1 MPQCRPL
8 ASPTLPS
15 LQADLNART
24 TAFAQE
30 LNAFASSVG
39 APVEVRHF
47 SSFWRITFT
56 AEHLLQELLFPM
68 MRQQGVHILDGFP
81 SFMTTAHTDADIDAI
96 KQAFRRAV
104 VQLQRGRFLPTRDAT
119 PGVLF
124 DANRPPVPGARLGR
138 DRNGKPAWF
147 VPNPDAPG
155 KYLRIEDHV

>member
-1 MPQCRPL
+1 
-8 ASPTLPS
+8 
-15 LQADLNART
+15 
-24 TAFAQE
+24 
-30 LNAFASSVG
+30 
-39 APVEVRHF
+39 
-47 SSFWRITFT
+47 
-56 AEHLLQELLFPM
+56 
-68 MRQQGVHILDGFP
+68 
-81 SFMTTAHTDADIDAI
+81 MTTAHTDADIDAI